1 MTSPVPVRRVRPASR
16 SSTVCDIFA
25 SHAEDYWAAGK
36 LELRYTYLLHG
47 VSLALEKAIVPGYVT
62 KSGESGD
69 LVPYDDA
76 EEIARARR
84 PRRGASLRPYRAS
97 RGE

>member
-1 MTSPVPVRRVRPASR
+1 
-16 SSTVCDIFA
+16 VCDIFA
-25 SHAEDYWAAGK
+25 SHADDYWAAGK

-62 KSGESGD
+62 KSDESGD
-69 LVPYDDA
+69 LAPYDDT

-84 PRRGASLRPYRAS
+84 PRRGASLSATDAGARHDFCTLH
-97 RGE
+97 

>member
-1 MTSPVPVRRVRPASR
+1 M
-16 SSTVCDIFA
+16 CDIFA
-25 SHAEDYWAAGK
+25 SHADDYWAAGK

-84 PRRGASLRPYRAS
+84 PRRGASLSATDAGAHHDFRTYR
-97 RGE
+97 RQPGR